1 MTTRSYGNNGFSLIE
16 GYIVGYIV
24 GGFGLLSNLL
34 LFLGWTANALLF
46 THIVIKYL
54 FLFLIHSPLVNREP
68 N

>member
-1 MTTRSYGNNGFSLIE
+1 MTMRSYGNNGFSLIE
-16 GYIVGYIV
+16 GYIV

-46 THIVIKYL
+46 THTVIKYL